1 MDSGPS
7 KTQIDYLMG
16 IKKDKKSVD
25 VKAIAGE
32 EVSKQSDIVI
42 CEVKEVKKP
51 LELKRK
57 V

>member
-1 MDSGPS
+1 
-7 KTQIDYLMG
+7 MG
-16 IKKDKKSVD
+16 RKKGKKSVD

>member
-1 MDSGPS
+1 
-7 KTQIDYLMG
+7 MG
-16 IKKDKKSVD
+16 RKKGKKSAD
-25 VKAIAGE
+25 VKANAGE

-42 CEVKEVKKP
+42 CEVKEVKNP